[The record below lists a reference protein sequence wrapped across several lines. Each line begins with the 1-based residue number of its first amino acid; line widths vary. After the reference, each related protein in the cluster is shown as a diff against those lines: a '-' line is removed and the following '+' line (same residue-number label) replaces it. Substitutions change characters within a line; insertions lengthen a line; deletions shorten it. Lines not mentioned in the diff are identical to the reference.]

1 MTDANR
7 ADPVFGPFIKGLAYA
22 NTTIFANESAQRQ
35 VLVDAMQ
42 SILLEGE
49 TAENAIGVAAEKD
62 QAILDRYY
70 K

>member
-1 MTDANR
+1 
-7 ADPVFGPFIKGLAYA
+7 
-22 NTTIFANESAQRQ
+22 
-35 VLVDAMQ
+35 MQ